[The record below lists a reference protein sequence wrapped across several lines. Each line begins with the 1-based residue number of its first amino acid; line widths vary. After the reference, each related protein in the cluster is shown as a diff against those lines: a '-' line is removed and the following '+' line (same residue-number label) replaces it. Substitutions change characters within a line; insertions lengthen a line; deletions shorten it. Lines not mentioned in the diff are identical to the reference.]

1 MYLTVHSFYQQLT
14 TISEQFYLVVYDSI
28 YFEAMCS
35 CSETIFRC
43 DFDVF
48 GYKYWFLT
56 CLEPSWEWQLVLHV
70 LLTRSPLNIRS
81 HTYKSC
87 SSDTTPMSTTA
98 IVTQLCVHPCND
110 PFNRIALCS
119 WNDSVMIQAERGL
132 DVTYEAITSLIL
144 TVCMSCIFSCCTT
157 ILLYIRTVLEIV
169 IKYSV

>member
-1 MYLTVHSFYQQLT
+1 M
-14 TISEQFYLVVYDSI
+14 YLVVYDSI
-28 YFEAMCS
+28 YFEDMCS

-81 HTYKSC
+81 HTCKSC
-87 SSDTTPMSTTA
+87 SSDTTSMSTTA

-110 PFNRIALCS
+110 LFNSIALCS
-119 WNDSVMIQAERGL
+119 WNDSVMIQAEHGL
-132 DVTYEAITSLIL
+132 VVTYEAITSLIL
-144 TVCMSCIFSCCTT
+144 MHELHILVLNYYLIVYTYSFGNSNKIFD
-157 ILLYIRTVLEIV
+157 LG
-169 IKYSV
+169 KSVNLKCSFER